1 LEALERSETVSPEDL
16 TRLKENLAALETSL
30 AASEAILTELR
41 TQADGALERYET
53 LRLRYEK
60 QRKSL
65 RIWKGVS
72 IGSSGLTAVLL
83 ALLILL

>member
-1 LEALERSETVSPEDL
+1 LEELERSETVSLEDL
-16 TRLKENLAALETSL
+16 TRLKENLTSLEASL

-53 LRLRYEK
+53 LWLRYEK

-65 RIWKGVS
+65 RVWKGVS